1 MIQVSSPGFRML
13 HLPSLG
19 GGLSLAAALLVAGC
33 AGDSLPKLAVPSL
46 PSPSWNAASTAAK
59 PTREPQ
65 AVTAADMVNGEG
77 QCAALEPTAAA
88 DAGPA
93 ATPAP
98 AGTASLGMT
107 ECEVVRRVGQPLRVE
122 IGNDERAERT
132 VVVTYLQGV
141 RPGIYRFRGGRLVSV
156 ERVPEQSTPKPEKK
170 KPSKSKER
178 AAAGT

>member
-1 MIQVSSPGFRML
+1 MPN
-13 HLPSLG
+13 LPPIG
-19 GGLSLAAALLVAGC
+19 VGLSLAAALLVAGC
-33 AGDSLPKLAVPSL
+33 AADSLPKLTMPSL
-46 PSPSWNAASTAAK
+46 PSPGWNASSTAPKA
-59 PTREPQ
+59 TREPR
-65 AVTAADMVNGEG
+65 AITAADMVNGEG

-88 DAGPA
+88 ADAGPA
-93 ATPAP
+93 ATPAVP
-98 AGTASLGMT
+98 GTASLGMT